1 MDDDHLSAM
10 DRRTMLSGLA
20 GIGTTALAGCGAFSP
35 DEDAGTNEMGES
47 RARELAEQFAP
58 TLYFDRNEPWLPTDP
73 RPYASETDEGTVVDG
88 FDALDGYHDRFDGDS
103 PPDPTVFYHGIE
115 YEDSPLSVIQF
126 WFYFVF
132 DQFSANFHWHDWE
145 VFHVFLETDEDVPKL
160 YVASSHSRTVPN
172 NEFLDPDPDVVPRI
186 LSELGSHSS
195 ALSVNDVP
203 AHFQR
208 LSIDGLLADITN
220 STIQG
225 IEDLADIP
233 LAYGL
238 PRDENWR
245 LPYAVPEYEGVALYD
260 HEDLPAVERDAL
272 IDPSL
277 TIRSYDAV
285 DSPPTTLPTR
295 ETGLTFDYGDR
306 DGSSDVEYVLVPT
319 TEIETI
325 DDFTGPQLSFEFA
338 VPAVIEDA
346 MAGHITSAGVPW
358 QQLRYDNPAAD
369 ISDPDHRLA
378 LADAYDVIGEPG
390 SFNMIASKVTE
401 ATTTDE
407 APENQGLTTTD
418 TAVES
423 VALVESEPELVPS
436 FGGVIVARDVPAG
449 EHRVTVNSAGRS
461 PHSERVSV
469 TGDGEVT
476 AAGVEGEIPL
486 VARAHSRKLEIS
498 AEDQDIQ
505 LDSVAVEDDF
515 AGPMYESPVSE
526 TDAVYVH
533 EGGAYS
539 TEVRDTDGEKGAY
552 RINPDPGAT
561 ETLRIDRPETGKA
574 PLAAFVADIS
584 EETRSLVAET
594 ADDSGGSNTAEGSAN
609 AVRGL
614 QRALENVVAAA
625 EKAVENARNGDG
637 ARANTELAV
646 VANRLETVA
655 DRLDAARGDLPGQV
669 SNAVGKR
676 LSQADR
682 RSREARNAQSLGQ
695 TRSNR

>member
-1 MDDDHLSAM
+1 MDDQLPTI
-10 DRRTMLSGLA
+10 DRRTILGGLV

-35 DEDAGTNEMGES
+35 GEDTDTTEMADD
-47 RARELAEQFAP
+47 RARELAERFAP
-58 TLYFDRNEPWLPTDP
+58 ILYFDVNEPWLPTDP
-73 RPYASETDEGTVVDG
+73 RPYTSETDEGTVVDG
-88 FDALDGYHDRFDGDS
+88 FDALDGYHEQFDGEF
-103 PPDPTVFYHGIE
+103 PPNPTVFYHGVE
-115 YEDSPLSVIQF
+115 YENSSLAVVQF
-126 WFYFVF
+126 WFYSVF

-145 VFHVFLETDEDVPKL
+145 VFHVFLDAEEDEPKL

-172 NEFLDPDPDVVPRI
+172 NEFLDPNPDVIPRI

-195 ALSVNDVP
+195 ALSINDVP
-203 AHFQR
+203 EHFQR

-220 STIQG
+220 STIRG

-245 LPYAVPEYEGVALYD
+245 LPYVVPEFEGAALYD
-260 HEDLPAVERDAL
+260 HEDLPSVDRDSL

-277 TIRSYDAV
+277 TIRSYDAL
-285 DSPPTTLPTR
+285 DSPPTSLPTR
-295 ETGLTFDYGDR
+295 ETGLTFDYQDR
-306 DGSSDVEYVLVPT
+306 DRSSDVDYELVPT
-319 TEIETI
+319 TELEGI
-325 DDFTGPQLSFEFA
+325 DAFTGPQLSFEFA

-358 QQLRYDNPAAD
+358 QQPRYDNPAAD

-390 SFNMIASKVTE
+390 GFNMIASRVTE
-401 ATTTDE
+401 AITTDE
-407 APENQGLTTTD
+407 APEDQGLTTTD

-436 FGGVIVARDVPAG
+436 FGGVVAAQDVPAG
-449 EHRVTVNSAGRS
+449 DHRLTVNSAGRS
-461 PHSERVSV
+461 PHSERVTV
-469 TGDGEVT
+469 KDDAQLT

-486 VARAHSRKLEIS
+486 VAREHSRKLEID
-498 AEDQDIQ
+498 ATDQDIE
-505 LDSVAVEDDF
+505 LDRVAVEDDF
-515 AGPMYESPVSE
+515 AGAVYDSKVTE

-539 TEVRDTDGEKGAY
+539 TEVRDTAGEKGAY
-552 RINPDPGAT
+552 RVNPNPAETAT
-561 ETLRIDRPETGKA
+561 IRIDQPETGKA

-584 EETRSLVAET
+584 AETRSLVAET
-594 ADDSGGSNTAEGSAN
+594 TDDTGGSNTAEGSSN

-614 QRALENVVAAA
+614 LRALENVVDAAQKA
-625 EKAVENARNGDG
+625 EDNARSGNRE
-637 ARANTELAV
+637 RANAELDT
-646 VANRLETVA
+646 VANRLQTVVE
-655 DRLDAARGDLPGQV
+655 RLDAARGDLRDPV

-682 RSREARNAQSLGQ
+682 RSREARNADSLGQ
-695 TRSNR
+695 SRSNQ